1 SHLSLNYLSLL
12 DPGGDASRAA
22 AALRELLGLYADA
35 GDAAQRKRI
44 EALFGVDAKP
54 VVRRLPL
61 AGPITFGRGL
71 AVTLQVNE
79 EAFGG
84 AGSYLFGSV
93 LEKFLARH
101 VSINSFTQTVLNSES
116 RGEVAR
122 WP

>member
-1 SHLSLNYLSLL
+1 MLT
-12 DPGGDASRAA
+12 
-22 AALRELLGLYADA
+22 LYADP

-44 EALFGVDAKP
+44 EALFGIDAKP
-54 VVRRLPL
+54 VVRRLPI

-71 AVTLQVNE
+71 AVTMEINE

-101 VSINSFTQTVLNSES
+101 VSMNSFTQTSLHSET

-122 WP
+122 WPARTGTRIVA